1 MPETQRTT
9 LIKGGFVY
17 DHDGDTDRPVAADI
31 LIRGAR
37 IERVAAG
44 LAEQVQGSER
54 PDRVIDARER
64 LVIPGFVNAHY
75 HSHDVLFKGFFEPM
89 PLYFWFVNAL
99 PPQYPKR
106 STEEVRARTLLGAAE
121 CLHAGIT
128 TIQDMLTIS
137 PFDDAHVDTV
147 IKAYADIGIR
157 TTLSLQIGDLKG
169 LDRVPFWRE
178 LIPSEFHAYVGGAVE
193 PSEGEGPVEWVARQY
208 RRVPALPPRLR
219 WALSPTSAI
228 MSSPDLLSGIAALAG
243 EHGLSIFTHIYETRA
258 EALGSRMFLADHGGS
273 QVKYMRSLGLLGPR
287 LGFAHGVWM
296 NQEEI
301 DILAETG
308 TNVILNP
315 ASNMKT
321 KGGVAPIRRYLAS
334 GVGLGLGCDNCSCT
348 DVQNMFQAMRLFSG
362 LAAISDPE
370 MGPPTAADAMR
381 TATEGGA
388 KVLGLEREIGAIK
401 PGLKADLSL
410 VDLATFSF
418 VPFNSAA
425 RQLVFSETGS
435 GVDTVLVDGEVV
447 MERRRLQT
455 IDEDELRQAVG
466 VVMHGLKHDYA
477 AVRARFENLH
487 PYLLAAWRRAWQ
499 EDVGMQQYVGRHP

>member
-1 MPETQRTT
+1 MRAAGHST
-9 LIKGGFVY
+9 LIKGGLVY
-17 DHDGDTDRPVAADI
+17 DHDGDTDRPRTADI
-31 LIRGAR
+31 LIKGGL
-37 IERVAAG
+37 IDRVEPG
-44 LAEQVQGSER
+44 LAERLRGAEE
-54 PDRVIDARER
+54 PGTVIDARDR

-137 PFDDAHVDTV
+137 PFDDSHVDTV
-147 IKAYADIGIR
+147 IKAYADVGIR
-157 TTLSLQIGDLKG
+157 ATLSLQIGDLKG

-178 LIPSEFHAYVGGAVE
+178 SIPPEMHSYVGGAVE
-193 PSEGEGPVEWVARQY
+193 PSSGEGPVEWVARQY
-208 RRVPALPPRLR
+208 RRVSALPPRLR

-228 MSSPDLLSGIAALAG
+228 MSSPELLSEIASLSDEAG
-243 EHGLSIFTHIYETRA
+243 LRVFTHIYETRS
-258 EALGSRMFLADHGGS
+258 EALGSRLFLAEHGGS
-273 QVKYMRSLGLLGPR
+273 QVKYLRSIGLLGPR
-287 LGFAHGVWM
+287 LGLAHGVWM
-296 NQEEI
+296 NGEEI
-301 DILAETG
+301 EILAETG
-308 TNVILNP
+308 TSVILNP

-334 GVGLGLGCDNCSCT
+334 RVRLGLGCDNCSCT
-348 DVQNMFQAMRLFSG
+348 DIQNMFQAMRLFAG

-370 MGPPTAADAMR
+370 LGPPSAADAMR

-388 KVLGLEREIGAIK
+388 KALGLDREIGAIK
-401 PGLKADLSL
+401 PGYKADLSL
-410 VDLATFSF
+410 IDLSTFSF

-425 RQLVFSETGS
+425 RQLVFSETGR
-435 GVDTVLVDGEVV
+435 GVDTVLVDGEIVLD
-447 MERRRLQT
+447 RRRLRT
-455 IDEDELRQAVG
+455 IDEDELREAVG
-466 VVMHGLKHDYA
+466 VVMHGLRHDHA
-477 AVRARFENLH
+477 AVRARFEKLH

-499 EDVGMQQYVGRHP
+499 DDIGLQQYVGRHP